1 MWPKAI
7 LQLVELLPHA
17 ARLLPKADKSSPTQ
31 IAAEEANRETLVAM
45 ADVLHGDLTELAASH
60 VALCGQLTDQSEKL
74 AQISVEVRTARA
86 AAESSKARV
95 AHLEKRLDRIGA
107 YLLVVTVL
115 ALGVL
120 VLYGLILSR
129 IH

>member
-7 LQLVELLPHA
+7 LQLAALLPHVS
-17 ARLLPKADKSSPTQ
+17 RLVPMADKFFQSRN
-31 IAAEEANRETLVAM
+31 AGEEANRKALEAM
-45 ADVLHGDLTELAASH
+45 ADSLHSDLTQLAASH
-60 VALCGQLTDQSEKL
+60 AALCAQLNDQTEKL
-74 AQISVEVRTARA
+74 AQISVEARTARA
-86 AAESSKARV
+86 AAESAKARV